1 MGKTTPSKKEIAL
14 VEKSLATNNKEVT
27 EEIVNKY
34 LWGQEQGISDAQ
46 RTVFLEV
53 CKVNN
58 LNPFKKEVYAV
69 PFYDSKKKKYDLQ
82 PVTSYTVYLARAN
95 ESGLLDG
102 WNVELE
108 KDDNGNVTSGKIT
121 IHRKDRSY
129 PFVWVLDFEEVVM
142 RNYNTKKPT
151 WLWNTKPAFMLK
163 KTLISQGMRMC
174 LPECLASLPYDESE
188 IPTGENSKPAAM
200 QKAEIV
206 TLDQKTEVTL
216 SGLPTIVSRKSD
228 EEPKK
233 EEIVESSDVEIQEVE
248 KEEIQTVVVEDLPG
262 KKVEKKKQEA
272 VSEIAE
278 KDKITE
284 KQRANIF
291 RLWKLLAYTPE
302 ENDNVRKMAMEKLFG
317 VTSLTMLDKKQAAQF
332 IDMIKEKFVGRVI
345 LDGAY
350 DNRLQELQEEVMEQV
365 FWDDEADANRITRIF
380 EYTIKNA

>member
-1 MGKTTPSKKEIAL
+1 
-14 VEKSLATNNKEVT
+14 
-27 EEIVNKY
+27 
-34 LWGQEQGISDAQ
+34 
-46 RTVFLEV
+46 
-53 CKVNN
+53 
-58 LNPFKKEVYAV
+58 
-69 PFYDSKKKKYDLQ
+69 
-82 PVTSYTVYLARAN
+82 
-95 ESGLLDG
+95 
-102 WNVELE
+102 
-108 KDDNGNVTSGKIT
+108 
-121 IHRKDRSY
+121 
-129 PFVWVLDFEEVVM
+129 
-142 RNYNTKKPT
+142 
-151 WLWNTKPAFMLK
+151 MLK

-365 FWDDEADANRITRIF
+365 F
-380 EYTIKNA
+380 